1 MATYLLTTDLQ
12 RSVLPGLQ
20 AYSPYGFMQANSA
33 LTLGFCGQHR
43 HSSTGNYPLGN
54 GRRFYNPALM
64 RFMTYD
70 SLSPF
75 SKGGINGYAYCGDDP
90 VNRHDPN
97 GAFWGVILRGIGVL
111 SSAATFGGAFVRTMK
126 NIVGRR
132 AASRGVSGGANPHK
146 ELTTLARVSNQQFSM
161 TGAFGVAGQVVA
173 AANGVTPGIQNAV
186 DVLALGNMV
195 TNLSGGLTGNWA
207 AGTEVVNYLRTYPRD
222 IPGVLGETFMD
233 LTMLDEMLSTLGRGF
248 THVGSGLAEAASR
261 IRSLRSTPHVVAV

>member
-12 RSVLPGLQ
+12 RSVLPGLR
-20 AYSPYGFMQANSA
+20 AYSPYGFMQANPA
-33 LTLGFCGQHR
+33 PTLGFCGQHR

-75 SKGGINGYAYCGDDP
+75 SKGGTNGYAYCGGDP

-111 SSAATFGGAFVRTMK
+111 SSGATFSGALVRTMK

-132 AASRGVSGGANPHK
+132 ADSRGFNLGTNPHQ

-173 AANGVTPGIQNAV
+173 AVNGVSPGIQNAV
-186 DVLALGNMV
+186 DGLALGNSLA
-195 TNLSGGLTGNWA
+195 NLSGGLTGNWA
-207 AGTEVVNYLRTYPRD
+207 AAGEVVSYLRNYPRD

-248 THVGSGLAEAASR
+248 THAGRGLAEAANR
-261 IRSLRSTPHVVAV
+261 IRSIRSRPHEVAV